1 MRYFLIILLFFI
13 GCNNSKTEK
22 TIKAE
27 KNIEINNI
35 QTENTISKKDAIN
48 TIKIKDLIFKIDN
61 NKITYNFNNF
71 KTLLFIDDSKSSKF
85 QIEILNSLN
94 KNFYIIKNKKL
105 IQYFNISTYPTIIIT
120 KDINHTKKYE
130 GLIPAEILK
139 YEIKD

>member
-35 QTENTISKKDAIN
+35 QTEN